1 MAMVTHHP
9 REDTAMPAPATV
21 TDEQIRDAGQD
32 IIAAGRRVSG
42 YSLRAQLGGR
52 GEPRRLMAVWQQT
65 RPQPPAPADQM
76 PAVAAPP
83 LPPDLAAYAA
93 TLRERLTAEFDVT
106 IAAAWVAA
114 ERRAA
119 ERLGGE
125 VEVARAAAEAAGQ
138 AQADADEALAAA
150 DIARDAAETDRDRL
164 AVEATEARAA
174 ADRATGQRAAADAE
188 RDRLVAELSQARQAI
203 AEAERHTAAA
213 GAAREAAEAS
223 AKQAQQIAEAAR
235 EAAEA
240 DRRTSAADVATA
252 RAQLAGA
259 QAEAAEARRV
269 LTAAAEER
277 GRLLQR
283 AEAAE
288 AQLAA
293 LTAATPPAEAKPGRD
308 RSAPTRPFEGPA
320 T

>member
-1 MAMVTHHP
+1 
-9 REDTAMPAPATV
+9 MPAPATV
-21 TDEQIRDAGQD
+21 TDEQIRDAGQE
-32 IIAAGRRVSG
+32 IVAAGRRVSG

-52 GEPRRLMAVWQQT
+52 GEPRRLMAVWEQT
-65 RPQPPAPADQM
+65 RPQRDPAPADQM
-76 PAVAAPP
+76 PTVTAPP
-83 LPPDLAAYAA
+83 LPPDLAAHAA
-93 TLRERLTAEFDVT
+93 TLRERLTAEFDAT

-125 VEVARAAAEAAGQ
+125 VEAARAAAETAGQ
-138 AQADADEALAAA
+138 AQAEADEALAAA
-150 DIARDAAETDRDRL
+150 DMARDVAEADRDRL
-164 AVEATEARAA
+164 ATEATEARAA

-203 AEAERHTAAA
+203 AEAQRHTAAA

-223 AKQAQQIAEAAR
+223 AKQAQQLAEAAR

-259 QAEAAEARRV
+259 QGEAAEARRA
-269 LTAAAEER
+269 LTGAAEER

-293 LTAATPPAEAKPGRD
+293 WTAATPPAEEKPGRD
-308 RSAPTRPFEGPA
+308 RGAPTRTVEGPA